1 VTGRGHAAE
10 AGHLLAFSCVRP
22 IDRPP
27 RHDLEIST
35 VNQVFVVTP
44 VRAATLV
51 LALALGGCASVEN
64 FLSGEKI
71 DYRSQSSKTST
82 LEVPPDLTQLARDSR
97 YQPQSGSV
105 SATQLQQQ
113 QQQGAAQQG
122 TNAAASTVAVSAVG
136 DVRIQREGNQRWIV
150 TSLPPEQIWPVLR
163 SFWIERGFTI
173 AVDNA
178 EVGIMETDW
187 AENRAKLP
195 NDMVRNLLGKVL
207 DSLYSTSERDRFRTR
222 LERGAG
228 GTEIYISHRGMEEVY
243 TNQQRDITMWQPRP
257 NDPQLEAEFL
267 SRLMIRLGA
276 KDETATRT
284 AVAATNPGAAPATAT
299 AAAPATPAQPPR
311 ARLVTGGPGAAMEVD
326 EAFDRAWRRVGL
338 ALDRGGFTVE
348 DRDRSAGLYYV
359 RYVDPKSAGKDEPGF
374 FSKLFGWDSKDNAS
388 ALQRYR
394 LSVKTTG
401 AKTQVAV
408 LNNQGNADSGEAAR
422 QIVARL
428 VDELK

>member
-1 VTGRGHAAE
+1 M
-10 AGHLLAFSCVRP
+10 
-22 IDRPP
+22 
-27 RHDLEIST
+27 
-35 VNQVFVVTP
+35 NQVFVVTP

-51 LALALGGCASVEN
+51 LALALGGCSSLEN
-64 FLSGEKI
+64 LMSGEKI
-71 DYRSQSSKTST
+71 DYRSQSAKTAP

-113 QQQGAAQQG
+113 ASAVPSANPAGA
-122 TNAAASTVAVSAVG
+122 SVAVSSTSTG
-136 DVRIQREGNQRWIV
+136 DVRIVREGNQRWIV
-150 TSLPPEQIWPVLR
+150 SSLPPEQIWPLLR
-163 SFWIERGFTI
+163 SFWLERGFTL

-178 EVGIMETDW
+178 EVGVMETDW

-222 LERGAG
+222 VERGTA
-228 GTEIYISHRGMEEVY
+228 GTEIYISHRGMQEVY
-243 TNQQRDITMWQPRP
+243 TNQQRDTTMWQPRP

-267 SRLMIRLGA
+267 SRLMLRLGA
-276 KDETATRT
+276 KDEAATRT
-284 AVAATNPGAAPATAT
+284 AVAATNTPGATAPAGT
-299 AAAPATPAQPPR
+299 AAAATQPPR

-374 FSKLFGWDSKDNAS
+374 FSKLFGWDNKDASS

-394 LSVKTTG
+394 LSVKTTDN
-401 AKTQVAV
+401 KTQVSV

>member
-1 VTGRGHAAE
+1 M
-10 AGHLLAFSCVRP
+10 
-22 IDRPP
+22 
-27 RHDLEIST
+27 
-35 VNQVFVVTP
+35 NQVFLVTP
-44 VRAATLV
+44 VRAATLA
-51 LALALGGCASVEN
+51 LALALGGCSSLEN
-64 FLSGEKI
+64 LMSGEKI
-71 DYRSQSSKTST
+71 DYRSQSAKTAP
-82 LEVPPDLTQLARDSR
+82 LEIPPDLTQLARDSR

-113 QQQGAAQQG
+113 ASAVPSANPSAGA
-122 TNAAASTVAVSAVG
+122 SVAVSSSSTG
-136 DVRIQREGNQRWIV
+136 DVRIVREGSQRWIV
-150 TSLPPEQIWPVLR
+150 SSLPPEQIWPVLR
-163 SFWIERGFTI
+163 SFWLERGFTL

-178 EVGIMETDW
+178 EVGVMETDW

-222 LERGAG
+222 VERGTA
-228 GTEIYISHRGMEEVY
+228 GTEIYISHRGMQEVY

-267 SRLMIRLGA
+267 SRLMLRLGA
-276 KDETATRT
+276 KDEAATRT
-284 AVAATNPGAAPATAT
+284 AVAATNTP
-299 AAAPATPAQPPR
+299 AAAGTPAAAAQAPR
-311 ARLVTGGPGAAMEVD
+311 ARLVTAGPGAAMEVD

-374 FSKLFGWDSKDNAS
+374 FSKLFGWDSKDASS

>member
-1 VTGRGHAAE
+1 
-10 AGHLLAFSCVRP
+10 
-22 IDRPP
+22 
-27 RHDLEIST
+27 

-44 VRAATLV
+44 VRAATLA
-51 LALALGGCASVEN
+51 LALALGGCSSLEN
-64 FLSGEKI
+64 LMSGEKI
-71 DYRSQSSKTST
+71 DYRSQSAKTAP
-82 LEVPPDLTQLARDSR
+82 LEIPPDLTQLARDSR
-97 YQPQSGSV
+97 YQPQSGSI

-113 QQQGAAQQG
+113 ASAVPSTNPAAGA
-122 TNAAASTVAVSAVG
+122 SVAVSSTGTG
-136 DVRIQREGNQRWIV
+136 DVRIVREGNQRWIV
-150 TSLPPEQIWPVLR
+150 SSLPPEQIWPVLR
-163 SFWIERGFTI
+163 SFWLERGFTL

-178 EVGIMETDW
+178 EVGVMETDW

-222 LERGAG
+222 VERGTN
-228 GTEIYISHRGMEEVY
+228 GTEIYISHRGMQEVY

-267 SRLMIRLGA
+267 SRLMLRLGA
-276 KDETATRT
+276 KDEAATRT
-284 AVAATNPGAAPATAT
+284 AVAATNTPGAPAPAGAT
-299 AAAPATPAQPPR
+299 AQPAQPPR
-311 ARLVTGGPGAAMEVD
+311 ARLVSGGPGAAMEVD

-374 FSKLFGWDSKDNAS
+374 FSKLFGWDSKDASS

-401 AKTQVAV
+401 SKTQVSV

>member
-1 VTGRGHAAE
+1 M
-10 AGHLLAFSCVRP
+10 L
-22 IDRPP
+22 P
-27 RHDLEIST
+27 RHDLEIRT

-44 VRAATLV
+44 VRAATLA

-64 FLSGEKI
+64 LLSGEKI
-71 DYRSQSSKTST
+71 DYRSQSAKTT
-82 LEVPPDLTQLARDSR
+82 PLEVPPDLTQLARDSR
-97 YQPQSGSV
+97 YQPQSGSI
-105 SATQLQQQ
+105 SAAQMQQQ
-113 QQQGAAQQG
+113 SSAVPSAHAPSANVAV
-122 TNAAASTVAVSAVG
+122 NAAG
-136 DVRIQREGNQRWIV
+136 EVRIVRDGNQRWIV

-163 SFWIERGFTI
+163 SFWLERGFTL

-178 EVGIMETDW
+178 EVGVMETDW

-207 DSLYSTSERDRFRTR
+207 DSLYSTSERDRFRIR
-222 LERGAG
+222 VERGSA
-228 GTEIYISHRGMEEVY
+228 GTEIYISHRGMQEVY
-243 TNQQRDITMWQPRP
+243 TNQQRDTTMWQPRP

-267 SRLMIRLGA
+267 SRLMLRLGA
-276 KDETATRT
+276 KDEGATRA
-284 AVAATNPGAAPATAT
+284 AVAATNPGATTAA
-299 AAAPATPAQPPR
+299 AAAPAVAAQPPR
-311 ARLVTGGPGAAMEVD
+311 ARLVSGGPGAAMEVD

-359 RYVDPKSAGKDEPGF
+359 RYVDPKSAGKDEPNF
-374 FSKLFGWDSKDNAS
+374 ISKLFGWDSKEASS

-401 AKTQVAV
+401 TKTQVTV
-408 LNNQGNADSGEAAR
+408 LNNQGNADAGEAAR

>member
-1 VTGRGHAAE
+1 M
-10 AGHLLAFSCVRP
+10 
-22 IDRPP
+22 
-27 RHDLEIST
+27 
-35 VNQVFVVTP
+35 NQVFVVTP

-51 LALALGGCASVEN
+51 LALALGGCSSLEN
-64 FLSGEKI
+64 LMSGEKI
-71 DYRSQSSKTST
+71 DYRSQSAKTAP
-82 LEVPPDLTQLARDSR
+82 LEIPPDLTQLARDSR

-105 SATQLQQQ
+105 SASQLQQQ
-113 QQQGAAQQG
+113 
-122 TNAAASTVAVSAVG
+122 ASTVPSANPAAAAVAVNSTSTG
-136 DVRIQREGNQRWIV
+136 DIRIVRDGNQRWIV
-150 TSLPPEQIWPVLR
+150 SSLPPEQIWPILR
-163 SFWIERGFTI
+163 SFWLEKGFTL
-173 AVDNA
+173 AVDNP
-178 EVGIMETDW
+178 EVGVMETDW

-207 DSLYSTSERDRFRTR
+207 ESLYSTSERDRFRTR
-222 LERGAG
+222 VERGPA
-228 GTEIYISHRGMEEVY
+228 GTEIYISHRGMQEVY
-243 TNQQRDITMWQPRP
+243 TTQQRDTTMWQPRP

-267 SRLMIRLGA
+267 SRLMLRLGA
-276 KDETATRT
+276 KDEAATRT
-284 AVAATNPGAAPATAT
+284 AVAATNTPGAPGPVGTT
-299 AAAPATPAQPPR
+299 AAPAQPPR
-311 ARLVTGGPGAAMEVD
+311 ARLVTGGAGAAMEVD

-374 FSKLFGWDSKDNAS
+374 FSKLFGWDSKDASS

-394 LSVKTTG
+394 LSVKTTDN
-401 AKTQVAV
+401 KTQVSV

>member
-1 VTGRGHAAE
+1 M
-10 AGHLLAFSCVRP
+10 
-22 IDRPP
+22 
-27 RHDLEIST
+27 
-35 VNQVFVVTP
+35 NQVFVVTP
-44 VRAATLV
+44 VRAATLA
-51 LALALGGCASVEN
+51 LALMLGGCASVEN
-64 FLSGEKI
+64 LLSGEKI
-71 DYRSQSSKTST
+71 DYRSQSAKTT
-82 LEVPPDLTQLARDSR
+82 PLEVPPDLTQLARDSR

-105 SATQLQQQ
+105 SATQMQQQ
-113 QQQGAAQQG
+113 TSAVPSANAPAANVAV
-122 TNAAASTVAVSAVG
+122 NAAG
-136 DVRIQREGNQRWIV
+136 DVRIVREGNQRWIV

-163 SFWIERGFTI
+163 SFWLERGFTL

-178 EVGIMETDW
+178 EVGVMETDW

-195 NDMVRNLLGKVL
+195 NDMVRNLIGKVL

-222 LERGAG
+222 LERSPA
-228 GTEIYISHRGMEEVY
+228 GTEVYISHRGMQEVY

-267 SRLMIRLGA
+267 SRLMLRLGA
-276 KDETATRT
+276 KDEGAVRT
-284 AVAATNPGAAPATAT
+284 AVAATNPGTAAPTAAPA
-299 AAAPATPAQPPR
+299 AAAQPAR

-374 FSKLFGWDSKDNAS
+374 FSKLFGWDSKDASS

-401 AKTQVAV
+401 SKTQVAV
-408 LNNQGNADSGEAAR
+408 LNSQGNADSGEAAR

>member
-1 VTGRGHAAE
+1 M
-10 AGHLLAFSCVRP
+10 
-22 IDRPP
+22 
-27 RHDLEIST
+27 
-35 VNQVFVVTP
+35 NQVFVVTP
-44 VRAATLV
+44 VRAATLA
-51 LALALGGCASVEN
+51 LALALGGCSSLEN
-64 FLSGEKI
+64 LMSGEKI
-71 DYRSQSSKTST
+71 DYRSQSAKTAP
-82 LEVPPDLTQLARDSR
+82 LEIPPDLTQLARDSR

-113 QQQGAAQQG
+113 ASAVPSA
-122 TNAAASTVAVSAVG
+122 NPAAASVAVSSTSAG
-136 DVRIQREGNQRWIV
+136 DVRIVREGNQRWIV
-150 TSLPPEQIWPVLR
+150 SSLPPEQIWPVLR
-163 SFWIERGFTI
+163 SFWLERGFTL

-178 EVGIMETDW
+178 EVGVMETDW

-222 LERGAG
+222 VERGTA
-228 GTEIYISHRGMEEVY
+228 GTEIYISHRGMQEVY

-267 SRLMIRLGA
+267 SRLMLRLGA
-276 KDETATRT
+276 KDEAAIRT
-284 AVAATNPGAAPATAT
+284 AVAATNTPGAPAPAG
-299 AAAPATPAQPPR
+299 AAAAPAQPPR
-311 ARLVTGGPGAAMEVD
+311 ARLVSGGPGAAMEVD

-338 ALDRGGFTVE
+338 ALDRGDFTVE

-374 FSKLFGWDSKDNAS
+374 FSKLFGWDSKDASS

-394 LSVKTTG
+394 LAVKTTG
-401 AKTQVAV
+401 SKTQVSV

>member
-1 VTGRGHAAE
+1 M
-10 AGHLLAFSCVRP
+10 
-22 IDRPP
+22 
-27 RHDLEIST
+27 
-35 VNQVFVVTP
+35 NQVFVVTP
-44 VRAATLV
+44 VRAATLA
-51 LALALGGCASVEN
+51 LALALGGCSSLEN
-64 FLSGEKI
+64 LMSGEKI
-71 DYRSQSSKTST
+71 DYRSQSAKTAP

-105 SATQLQQQ
+105 SASQLQQQ
-113 QQQGAAQQG
+113 ASAVPSTTSAPGA
-122 TNAAASTVAVSAVG
+122 NVAVSAAG
-136 DVRIQREGNQRWIV
+136 EVRIVREGNQRWIV
-150 TSLPPEQIWPVLR
+150 SALPPEQIWPVLR
-163 SFWIERGFTI
+163 SFWLERGFTL

-178 EVGIMETDW
+178 EVGVMETDW

-222 LERGAG
+222 VERGTA
-228 GTEIYISHRGMEEVY
+228 GTEIYISHRGMQEVY

-267 SRLMIRLGA
+267 SRLMLRLGA
-276 KDETATRT
+276 KDEGAIRT
-284 AVAATNPGAAPATAT
+284 AVAATNPGAAAPATT
-299 AAAPATPAQPPR
+299 AAPAAAAQPPR
-311 ARLVTGGPGAAMEVD
+311 ARLVSGGAGAAMEVD

-374 FSKLFGWDSKDNAS
+374 FSKLFGWDSKDASS

-408 LNNQGNADSGEAAR
+408 LNNQGNAESGEAAQ

>member
-1 VTGRGHAAE
+1 M
-10 AGHLLAFSCVRP
+10 
-22 IDRPP
+22 
-27 RHDLEIST
+27 
-35 VNQVFVVTP
+35 NQVFVVTP
-44 VRAATLV
+44 VRAATV
-51 LALALGGCASVEN
+51 ALALALGGCASVEN
-64 FLSGEKI
+64 LLSGEKI
-71 DYRSQSSKTST
+71 DYRSQSTKTAP

-105 SATQLQQQ
+105 SASQLQQQ
-113 QQQGAAQQG
+113 ASAVPSAANAPAGA
-122 TNAAASTVAVSAVG
+122 NVAVSSAG
-136 DVRIQREGNQRWIV
+136 DVRIVREGNQRWIV
-150 TSLPPEQIWPVLR
+150 SSLPPEQIWPVLR
-163 SFWIERGFTI
+163 SFWLERGFTL

-178 EVGIMETDW
+178 EVGVMETDW

-222 LERGAG
+222 VERSAA

-243 TNQQRDITMWQPRP
+243 TNQQRDSTMWQPRA

-267 SRLMIRLGA
+267 SRLMLRLGA
-276 KDETATRT
+276 KDEGAVRT
-284 AVAATNPGAAPATAT
+284 AVAATNPGTAAPASA
-299 AAAPATPAQPPR
+299 ATPAAASQPAR
-311 ARLVTGGPGAAMEVD
+311 ARLVTGGAGAAMEVD

-374 FSKLFGWDSKDNAS
+374 FSKLFGWDSKEPSS

-401 AKTQVAV
+401 ATTQVAV

>member
-1 VTGRGHAAE
+1 M
-10 AGHLLAFSCVRP
+10 
-22 IDRPP
+22 
-27 RHDLEIST
+27 
-35 VNQVFVVTP
+35 NQVFVVTP

-51 LALALGGCASVEN
+51 LALALGGCSSLEN
-64 FLSGEKI
+64 LMSGEKI
-71 DYRSQSSKTST
+71 DYRSQSAKTAP

-113 QQQGAAQQG
+113 ASAVPSTNPAGA
-122 TNAAASTVAVSAVG
+122 SVAVSSTSTG
-136 DVRIQREGNQRWIV
+136 DVRIVREGNQRWIV
-150 TSLPPEQIWPVLR
+150 SSLPPEQIWPLLR
-163 SFWIERGFTI
+163 SFWLERGFTL

-178 EVGIMETDW
+178 EVGVMETDW

-222 LERGAG
+222 VERGTA
-228 GTEIYISHRGMEEVY
+228 GTEIYISHRGMQEVY
-243 TNQQRDITMWQPRP
+243 TNQQRDTTMWQPRP

-267 SRLMIRLGA
+267 SRLMLRLGA
-276 KDETATRT
+276 KDEAATRT
-284 AVAATNPGAAPATAT
+284 AVAATNTPGATAPAGT
-299 AAAPATPAQPPR
+299 AAAATQPPR

-374 FSKLFGWDSKDNAS
+374 FSKLFGWDNKDASS

-394 LSVKTTG
+394 LSVKTTDN
-401 AKTQVAV
+401 KTQVSV

>member
-1 VTGRGHAAE
+1 M
-10 AGHLLAFSCVRP
+10 L
-22 IDRPP
+22 P
-27 RHDLEIST
+27 RHDLEIRT

-44 VRAATLV
+44 VRAATLA

-64 FLSGEKI
+64 LLSGEKI
-71 DYRSQSSKTST
+71 DYRSQSAKTT
-82 LEVPPDLTQLARDSR
+82 PLEVPPDLTQLARDSR
-97 YQPQSGSV
+97 YQPQSGSI
-105 SATQLQQQ
+105 SAAQMQQQ
-113 QQQGAAQQG
+113 SSAVPSAHAPSANVAV
-122 TNAAASTVAVSAVG
+122 NAAG
-136 DVRIQREGNQRWIV
+136 EVRIVRDGNQRWIV

-163 SFWIERGFTI
+163 SFWLERGFTL

-178 EVGIMETDW
+178 EVGVMETDW

-207 DSLYSTSERDRFRTR
+207 DSLYSTSERDRFRIR
-222 LERGAG
+222 VERGTA
-228 GTEIYISHRGMEEVY
+228 GTEIYISHRGMQEVY
-243 TNQQRDITMWQPRP
+243 TNQQRDTTMWQPRP

-267 SRLMIRLGA
+267 SRLMLRLGA
-276 KDETATRT
+276 KDEGATRA
-284 AVAATNPGAAPATAT
+284 AVAATNPGATTAA
-299 AAAPATPAQPPR
+299 AAAPAVAAQPPR
-311 ARLVTGGPGAAMEVD
+311 ARLVSGGPGAAMEVD

-359 RYVDPKSAGKDEPGF
+359 RYVDPKSAGKDEPNF
-374 FSKLFGWDSKDNAS
+374 ISKLFGWDSKEASS

-401 AKTQVAV
+401 TKTQVTV

>member
-1 VTGRGHAAE
+1 
-10 AGHLLAFSCVRP
+10 
-22 IDRPP
+22 
-27 RHDLEIST
+27 

-44 VRAATLV
+44 VRAATLA
-51 LALALGGCASVEN
+51 LAFALGGCSTVEN
-64 FLSGEKI
+64 LLSGEKI
-71 DYRSQSSKTST
+71 DYRSQSAKTAP

-105 SATQLQQQ
+105 SASQLQQQ
-113 QQQGAAQQG
+113 ASAVPSTSTTAPGA
-122 TNAAASTVAVSAVG
+122 NVAVSAAG
-136 DVRIQREGNQRWIV
+136 DVRIVREGNQRWIV
-150 TSLPPEQIWPVLR
+150 SSMPPEQIWPVLR
-163 SFWIERGFTI
+163 SFWLERGFTL

-178 EVGIMETDW
+178 QVGVMETDW

-195 NDMVRNLLGKVL
+195 NDMVRNLIGKVL

-222 LERGAG
+222 VERSAA

-243 TNQQRDITMWQPRP
+243 TNQQRDITMWQPRA

-267 SRLMIRLGA
+267 SRLMLRLGA
-276 KDETATRT
+276 KDEGAVRT
-284 AVAATNPGAAPATAT
+284 AVAATNPGAAAPAAATT
-299 AAAPATPAQPPR
+299 AAAAQPPR
-311 ARLVTGGPGAAMEVD
+311 ARLVAGAPGAAMEVD

-374 FSKLFGWDSKDNAS
+374 FSKLFGWDSKDTSS

-394 LSVKTTG
+394 LSVKTAG
-401 AKTQVAV
+401 AKTQVSV
-408 LNNQGNADSGEAAR
+408 LNNQGNAESGEAAR

>member
-1 VTGRGHAAE
+1 
-10 AGHLLAFSCVRP
+10 
-22 IDRPP
+22 
-27 RHDLEIST
+27 

-44 VRAATLV
+44 VRAATLA
-51 LALALGGCASVEN
+51 LALALGGCSSLEN
-64 FLSGEKI
+64 LMSGEKI
-71 DYRSQSSKTST
+71 DYRSQSAKTAP

-113 QQQGAAQQG
+113 ASAVPSANPAAGA
-122 TNAAASTVAVSAVG
+122 SVAVSSTSAG
-136 DVRIQREGNQRWIV
+136 DVRIVREGNQRWIV
-150 TSLPPEQIWPVLR
+150 SSLPPEQIWPVLR
-163 SFWIERGFTI
+163 SFWLERGFTL

-178 EVGIMETDW
+178 EVGVMETDW

-222 LERGAG
+222 VERGTA
-228 GTEIYISHRGMEEVY
+228 GTEIYISHRGMQEVY
-243 TNQQRDITMWQPRP
+243 TNQQRDTTMWQPRP

-267 SRLMIRLGA
+267 SRLMLRLGA
-276 KDETATRT
+276 KDEAAIRT
-284 AVAATNPGAAPATAT
+284 AVAATNTPGAPAPS
-299 AAAPATPAQPPR
+299 AAAAPAQPPR
-311 ARLVTGGPGAAMEVD
+311 ARLVSGGPGAAMEVD

-374 FSKLFGWDSKDNAS
+374 FSKLFGWDSKDASS

-394 LSVKTTG
+394 LAVKTTG
-401 AKTQVAV
+401 SKTQVSV

>member
-1 VTGRGHAAE
+1 M
-10 AGHLLAFSCVRP
+10 
-22 IDRPP
+22 
-27 RHDLEIST
+27 
-35 VNQVFVVTP
+35 NQVFVVTP

-51 LALALGGCASVEN
+51 LALALGGCSSLEN
-64 FLSGEKI
+64 LMSGEKI
-71 DYRSQSSKTST
+71 DYRSQSAKTAP

-113 QQQGAAQQG
+113 ASAVPSANPAGA
-122 TNAAASTVAVSAVG
+122 SVAVSSTSTG
-136 DVRIQREGNQRWIV
+136 DVRIVREGNQRWIV
-150 TSLPPEQIWPVLR
+150 SSLPPEQIWPLLR
-163 SFWIERGFTI
+163 SFWLERGFTL

-178 EVGIMETDW
+178 EVGVMETDW

-222 LERGAG
+222 VERGTA
-228 GTEIYISHRGMEEVY
+228 GTEIYISHRGMQEVY
-243 TNQQRDITMWQPRP
+243 TNQQRDTTMWQPRP

-267 SRLMIRLGA
+267 SRLMLRLGA
-276 KDETATRT
+276 KDEAATRT
-284 AVAATNPGAAPATAT
+284 AVAATNTPG
-299 AAAPATPAQPPR
+299 AAAPAGTAAAATQPPR

-374 FSKLFGWDSKDNAS
+374 FSKLFGWDNKDASS

-394 LSVKTTG
+394 LSVKTTDN
-401 AKTQVAV
+401 KTQVSV

>member
-1 VTGRGHAAE
+1 M
-10 AGHLLAFSCVRP
+10 L
-22 IDRPP
+22 P
-27 RHDLEIST
+27 RHDLEIRT

-44 VRAATLV
+44 VRAATLA

-64 FLSGEKI
+64 LLSGEKI
-71 DYRSQSSKTST
+71 DYRSQSAKTT
-82 LEVPPDLTQLARDSR
+82 PLEVPPDLTQLARDSR
-97 YQPQSGSV
+97 YQPQSGSI
-105 SATQLQQQ
+105 SAAQMQQQ
-113 QQQGAAQQG
+113 SSAVPSAHAPSANVAV
-122 TNAAASTVAVSAVG
+122 NAAG
-136 DVRIQREGNQRWIV
+136 EVRIVRDGNQRWIV

-163 SFWIERGFTI
+163 SFWLERGFTL

-178 EVGIMETDW
+178 EVGVMETDW

-207 DSLYSTSERDRFRTR
+207 DSLYSTSERDRFRIR
-222 LERGAG
+222 VERGSA
-228 GTEIYISHRGMEEVY
+228 GTEIYISHRGMQEVY
-243 TNQQRDITMWQPRP
+243 TNQQRDTTMWQPRP

-267 SRLMIRLGA
+267 SRLMLRLGA
-276 KDETATRT
+276 KDEGATRA
-284 AVAATNPGAAPATAT
+284 AVAATNPGATTAA
-299 AAAPATPAQPPR
+299 AAAPAVAAQPPR
-311 ARLVTGGPGAAMEVD
+311 ARLVSGGPGAAMEVD

-359 RYVDPKSAGKDEPGF
+359 RYVDPKSAGKDEPNF
-374 FSKLFGWDSKDNAS
+374 ISKLFGWDSKEASS

-401 AKTQVAV
+401 TKTQVTV

>member
-1 VTGRGHAAE
+1 M
-10 AGHLLAFSCVRP
+10 L
-22 IDRPP
+22 P
-27 RHDLEIST
+27 RHDLEIRT

-44 VRAATLV
+44 VRAATLA

-64 FLSGEKI
+64 LLSGEKI
-71 DYRSQSSKTST
+71 DYRSQSAKTT
-82 LEVPPDLTQLARDSR
+82 PLEVPPDLTQLARDSR
-97 YQPQSGSV
+97 YQPQSGSI
-105 SATQLQQQ
+105 SAAQMQQQ
-113 QQQGAAQQG
+113 SSAVPSAHAPSANVAV
-122 TNAAASTVAVSAVG
+122 NAAG
-136 DVRIQREGNQRWIV
+136 EVRIVRDGNQRWIV

-163 SFWIERGFTI
+163 SFWLERGFTL

-178 EVGIMETDW
+178 EVGVMETDW

-207 DSLYSTSERDRFRTR
+207 DSLYSTSERDRFRIR
-222 LERGAG
+222 VERGSA
-228 GTEIYISHRGMEEVY
+228 GTEIYISHRGMQEVY
-243 TNQQRDITMWQPRP
+243 TNQQRDTTMWQPRP

-267 SRLMIRLGA
+267 SRLMLRLGV
-276 KDETATRT
+276 KDEGATRA
-284 AVAATNPGAAPATAT
+284 AVAATNPGATTAA
-299 AAAPATPAQPPR
+299 AAAPAVAAQPPR
-311 ARLVTGGPGAAMEVD
+311 ARLVSGGPGAAMEVD

-359 RYVDPKSAGKDEPGF
+359 RYVDPKSAGKDEPNF
-374 FSKLFGWDSKDNAS
+374 ISKLFGWDSKEASS

-401 AKTQVAV
+401 TKTQVTV

>member
-1 VTGRGHAAE
+1 
-10 AGHLLAFSCVRP
+10 
-22 IDRPP
+22 
-27 RHDLEIST
+27 

-44 VRAATLV
+44 VRAATLA

-64 FLSGEKI
+64 LLSGEKI
-71 DYRSQSSKTST
+71 DYRSQSTKTAP

-105 SATQLQQQ
+105 SASQLQQQ
-113 QQQGAAQQG
+113 GSAVPSAANAPAGA
-122 TNAAASTVAVSAVG
+122 TVAVSSAG
-136 DVRIQREGNQRWIV
+136 EVRIVREGNQRWIV
-150 TSLPPEQIWPVLR
+150 SSLPPEQIWPVLR
-163 SFWIERGFTI
+163 SFWLERGFTL

-178 EVGIMETDW
+178 EVGVMETDW

-195 NDMVRNLLGKVL
+195 NDMVRNLLGRVL

-222 LERGAG
+222 VERSAA

-243 TNQQRDITMWQPRP
+243 TSQQRDTTMWQPRA

-267 SRLMIRLGA
+267 SRLMLRLGA
-276 KDETATRT
+276 KDEGAIRT
-284 AVAATNPGAAPATAT
+284 AVAATNPGAATPGTAPT
-299 AAAPATPAQPPR
+299 PAAAAQPAR
-311 ARLVTGGPGAAMEVD
+311 ARLVTGGAGAAMEVD

-374 FSKLFGWDSKDNAS
+374 FSKLFGWDSKEASS

-401 AKTQVAV
+401 ATTQVAV
-408 LNNQGNADSGEAAR
+408 LNNQGNAESGEAAR

>member
-1 VTGRGHAAE
+1 
-10 AGHLLAFSCVRP
+10 
-22 IDRPP
+22 
-27 RHDLEIST
+27 

-44 VRAATLV
+44 VRAATLA
-51 LALALGGCASVEN
+51 LALALGGCSTVEN
-64 FLSGEKI
+64 LLSGEKI
-71 DYRSQSSKTST
+71 DYRSQSSKTAP

-105 SATQLQQQ
+105 SASQLQQQ
-113 QQQGAAQQG
+113 ASAVPSTNTTAPGA
-122 TNAAASTVAVSAVG
+122 NVAVSAAG
-136 DVRIQREGNQRWIV
+136 DVRIVREGNQRWIV
-150 TSLPPEQIWPVLR
+150 SSLPPEQIWPMLR
-163 SFWIERGFTI
+163 SFWLERGFTL

-178 EVGIMETDW
+178 EVGVMETDW

-222 LERGAG
+222 VERSPA
-228 GTEIYISHRGMEEVY
+228 GTEIYISHRGMQEVY
-243 TNQQRDITMWQPRP
+243 TNQQRDTTMWQPRP

-267 SRLMIRLGA
+267 SRLMLRLGA
-276 KDETATRT
+276 KDEGAIRT
-284 AVAATNPGAAPATAT
+284 AVAATNST
-299 AAAPATPAQPPR
+299 AAAPAATAAAAQPAR
-311 ARLVTGGPGAAMEVD
+311 ARLVSGGAGAAMEVD

-374 FSKLFGWDSKDNAS
+374 FSKLFGWDSKDASS

-401 AKTQVAV
+401 NTTQVAV
-408 LNNQGNADSGEAAR
+408 LNNQGNAESGEAAR

>member
-1 VTGRGHAAE
+1 M
-10 AGHLLAFSCVRP
+10 
-22 IDRPP
+22 
-27 RHDLEIST
+27 
-35 VNQVFVVTP
+35 NQVFVVTP
-44 VRAATLV
+44 VRAAM
-51 LALALGGCASVEN
+51 LALALALAGCSSLEN
-64 FLSGEKI
+64 LMSGEKI
-71 DYRSQSSKTST
+71 DYRSQSTKTAS

-113 QQQGAAQQG
+113 SSAVPSANATTTAAVAV
-122 TNAAASTVAVSAVG
+122 NAAG
-136 DVRIQREGNQRWIV
+136 DVRIVREGNQRWIV
-150 TSLPPEQIWPVLR
+150 SSLPPEQIWPVLR
-163 SFWIERGFTI
+163 SFWLERGFTL

-178 EVGIMETDW
+178 QVGVMETDW

-195 NDMVRNLLGKVL
+195 NDMVRNLIGKVL

-222 LERGAG
+222 MERSAA

-243 TNQQRDITMWQPRP
+243 TNQQKDTTIWQPRA

-267 SRLMIRLGA
+267 SRLMLRLGA
-276 KDETATRT
+276 KDEGATRT
-284 AVAATNPGAAPATAT
+284 AVNATNPGATAPT
-299 AAAPATPAQPPR
+299 AAAPAASTQPAR
-311 ARLVTGGPGAAMEVD
+311 ARLVAGGAGAAMEVD

-374 FSKLFGWDSKDNAS
+374 FSKLFGWDSKDTSS

-394 LSVKTTG
+394 LSVKTTDT
-401 AKTQVAV
+401 KTQVAV
-408 LNNQGNADSGEAAR
+408 LNSQGNADNGEAAR
-422 QIVARL
+422 QIVSRL

>member
-1 VTGRGHAAE
+1 
-10 AGHLLAFSCVRP
+10 
-22 IDRPP
+22 
-27 RHDLEIST
+27 

-44 VRAATLV
+44 VRAATLA
-51 LALALGGCASVEN
+51 LALALGGCSSLEN
-64 FLSGEKI
+64 LMSGEKI
-71 DYRSQSSKTST
+71 DYRSQSAKTAP

-105 SATQLQQQ
+105 SASQLQQQ
-113 QQQGAAQQG
+113 ASAVPSTTSAPGA
-122 TNAAASTVAVSAVG
+122 NVAVSAAG
-136 DVRIQREGNQRWIV
+136 EVRIVREGNQRWIV
-150 TSLPPEQIWPVLR
+150 SALPPEQIWPVLR
-163 SFWIERGFTI
+163 SFWLERGFTL

-178 EVGIMETDW
+178 EVGVMETDW

-195 NDMVRNLLGKVL
+195 NDLVRNLLGKVL

-222 LERGAG
+222 VERSAA
-228 GTEIYISHRGMEEVY
+228 GTEIYISHRGMQEVY

-267 SRLMIRLGA
+267 SRLMLRLGA
-276 KDETATRT
+276 KDEGAIRT
-284 AVAATNPGAAPATAT
+284 AVAATNPGAA
-299 AAAPATPAQPPR
+299 APSTTATPAGQPQPPR
-311 ARLVTGGPGAAMEVD
+311 ARLVSGGAGAAMEVD

-374 FSKLFGWDSKDNAS
+374 FSKLFGWDSKDASS

-394 LSVKTTG
+394 LSVKTAG
-401 AKTQVAV
+401 DKTQVAV
-408 LNNQGNADSGEAAR
+408 LNNQGNAESGEAAR

>member
-1 VTGRGHAAE
+1 M
-10 AGHLLAFSCVRP
+10 
-22 IDRPP
+22 
-27 RHDLEIST
+27 
-35 VNQVFVVTP
+35 NQVFVVTP

-51 LALALGGCASVEN
+51 LALALGGCSSLEN
-64 FLSGEKI
+64 LMSGEKI
-71 DYRSQSSKTST
+71 DYRSQSAKTAP

-113 QQQGAAQQG
+113 ASAVPSANPAGA
-122 TNAAASTVAVSAVG
+122 SVAVSSTSTG
-136 DVRIQREGNQRWIV
+136 DVRIVREGNQRWIV
-150 TSLPPEQIWPVLR
+150 SSLPPEQIWPLLR
-163 SFWIERGFTI
+163 SFWLERGFTL

-178 EVGIMETDW
+178 EVGVMETDW

-222 LERGAG
+222 VERGTA
-228 GTEIYISHRGMEEVY
+228 GTEIYISHRGMQEVY
-243 TNQQRDITMWQPRP
+243 TNQQRDTTMWQPRP

-267 SRLMIRLGA
+267 SRLMLRLGA
-276 KDETATRT
+276 KDEAATRT
-284 AVAATNPGAAPATAT
+284 AVAATNTPG
-299 AAAPATPAQPPR
+299 AAAPAGTAAAATQPPR

-374 FSKLFGWDSKDNAS
+374 FSKLFGWDSKDASS

-394 LSVKTTG
+394 LSVKTTDN
-401 AKTQVAV
+401 KTQVSV